1 MTIMFILFFETS
13 INVSHLRGKGN
24 CLVVA
29 YIKHYHT
36 YAVQPPQILR
46 SLVLGVKFYV
56 IVM

>member
-1 MTIMFILFFETS
+1 MTIIICFLETAR
-13 INVSHLRGKGN
+13 NVSHLRENGTHQ
-24 CLVVA
+24 VVA
-29 YIKHYHT
+29 YTKQYHT